1 VEAEQPA
8 ALVLTI
14 KTLTEQRITPDTP
27 VVAVRMQELAE
38 ARELVAPCTKVAM
51 EGVPKV
57 AAAVAALAVSVN
69 QEAALR
75 MVASDYL
82 ATSRALRFFMAA
94 AVEDLLTYQRSALAA
109 AEVAAVAALAPE
121 ASVLMVFQAKT
132 VLAVAV
138 AAAELVAV
146 AELVDLALSL

>member
-1 VEAEQPA
+1 MEAEQPA

-27 VVAVRMQELAE
+27 VVAVRMEELAE

-146 AELVDLALSL
+146 AELVVLALSL